1 MATSRPRGRQQVLQS
16 TQSQSM
22 REQRKSIVPVPTL
35 NPCQLQLHVHPSRHC
50 SYSQALSCTSCRVD
64 TPRLSRR
71 QSLPYLTQP
80 RAQPTASWRST
91 LVRMCG
97 YTNSQSVLLSPPS
110 RLCTS
115 NYSSSFS
122 AEPGMSV
129 PTAEGKGGTCRPS
142 AQDNEHALHQL
153 SRLRSHK

>member
-97 YTNSQSVLLSPPS
+97 YTNSRSSYLLPVGYVRQTTPLLSQLSQGCPC
-110 RLCTS
+110 RLRR
-115 NYSSSFS
+115 
-122 AEPGMSV
+122 A
-129 PTAEGKGGTCRPS
+129 KGGHAGLRPKIMNMLGIS
-142 AQDNEHALHQL
+142 
-153 SRLRSHK
+153 SHV